1 MELLG
6 IIGEYKGPEP
16 RKILLTESEINNII
30 PKQFNKKTRGLK
42 WWMRWKHKNR

>member
-6 IIGEYKGPEP
+6 IIGEYKEPEP

-30 PKQFNKKTRGLK
+30 PNNLIKK
-42 WWMRWKHKNR
+42 HVA